1 MENINFKIAEIDA
14 ALTYYLQQLP
24 VGVAYYILKDKV
36 EQFKILYTNQAM
48 QQQEEVAKAM
58 QEQQNKNTE
67 EQ

>member
-1 MENINFKIAEIDA
+1 MENINFKIAEVDA

-36 EQFKILYTNQAM
+36 RQLEAIFYNQAKK
-48 QQQEEVAKAM
+48 QQEAIQVK
-58 QEQQNKNTE
+58 QEQQNENNE

>member
-1 MENINFKIAEIDA
+1 MENINLKMAEVDA

-36 EQFKILYTNQAM
+36 KQFERLYINQANK
-48 QQQEEVAKAM
+48 QQEAIQIK
-58 QEQQNKNTE
+58 QEQQNENNE

>member
-1 MENINFKIAEIDA
+1 MENINFKMAEVDA

-36 EQFKILYTNQAM
+36 RQLETIFYNQAKK
-48 QQQEEVAKAM
+48 QQEAIQVK
-58 QEQQNKNTE
+58 QEQQNENNE

>member
-1 MENINFKIAEIDA
+1 MENINVQIEEVDA

-36 EQFKILYTNQAM
+36 RQLEAIFYNQAKK
-48 QQQEEVAKAM
+48 QQEAIQVK
-58 QEQQNKNTE
+58 QEQQNENNE